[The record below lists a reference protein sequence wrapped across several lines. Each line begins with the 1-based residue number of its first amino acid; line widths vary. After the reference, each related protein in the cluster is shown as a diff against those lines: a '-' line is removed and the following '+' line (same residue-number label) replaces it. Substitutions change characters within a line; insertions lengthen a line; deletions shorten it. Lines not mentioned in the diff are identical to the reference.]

1 MKTSYSFMM
10 VLILS
15 IAAATAGMAS
25 DICENIAGTYFVTES
40 KGGKRLWTFTNDGN
54 ILSTSSAQEQFSFS
68 DQKGTWHLT
77 DDGNISVLLM
87 AFGFNADKSVSY
99 IARMEADLTFDK
111 DFKSFDG
118 KFVLRKYQLTEDPM
132 KPGTDTGDP
141 IEDTFHGV
149 AVSEKSNV
157 IPSQKT
163 PQVSKPKK
171 KTPELNWISSG
182 ESLGPWW
189 LRRSRDYTATNAI
202 LYHLDLKYSFNDE
215 TGNEEV
221 TKHKVN
227 ASLILRKDIF
237 TNFLVY
243 SLKKKELDYRGS
255 LIKTDK
261 ENFQETLFI
270 EVLPFMDFMGDFQW
284 ETNDKKYYLNRY
296 IYSGGLYFT
305 LLNTKKMVF
314 KIGGFYGH
322 DKIEYMNE
330 YSELMGEK
338 QEDFN
343 ADFFSIYQRSTFL
356 VTEDITLSE
365 KFQHRT
371 YTGSS
376 EYHSILNLNCN
387 VKVSKHFSIDA
398 SYEIERD
405 NTSESK
411 DLEKEDR
418 ELSLGI
424 KLSF

>member
-1 MKTSYSFMM
+1 MI
-10 VLILS
+10 LILS

-25 DICENIAGTYFVTES
+25 DMPEKIAGTYLVTES
-40 KGGKRLWTFTNDGN
+40 QGAKRLWTFTNDGN

-68 DQKGTWHLT
+68 DQKGTWRLT
-77 DDGNISVLLM
+77 NDDTISVLLM
-87 AFGFNADKSVSY
+87 AFGFNEDKSVSY
-99 IARMEADLTFDK
+99 IGRMEAELTFDK
-111 DFKSFDG
+111 DFKTFDG

-132 KPGTDTGDP
+132 KPETDTGDP

-157 IPSQKT
+157 IPSKSPIVSTPKT
-163 PQVSKPKK
+163 EPPK
-171 KTPELNWISSG
+171 LNWISSG

-221 TKHKVN
+221 TMHKLN
-227 ASLILRKDIF
+227 ASLILRKDIL
-237 TNFLVY
+237 TNYLLY
-243 SLKKKELDYRGS
+243 SLKNKELDYRGS
-255 LIKTDK
+255 IIKTDK
-261 ENFQETLFI
+261 ETFQNSVFI
-270 EVLPFMDFMGDFQW
+270 EALPFMDVLVDFQW

-330 YSELMGEK
+330 LSELMGEK
-338 QEDFN
+338 QDDFD

-356 VTEDITLSE
+356 VNENITLSE
-365 KFQHRT
+365 KYRYRT

-376 EYHSILNLNCN
+376 EYHFTLNLNCN
-387 VKVSKHFSIDA
+387 VKLTKHFSIDA

-405 NTSESK
+405 NTSENSN
-411 DLEKEDR
+411 LEIEDR

>member
-1 MKTSYSFMM
+1 M

-15 IAAATAGMAS
+15 IVSATSGIAN
-25 DICENIAGTYFVTES
+25 DVPEKIAGTYLVTES
-40 KGGKRLWTFTNDGN
+40 KGAKRLWTFTNDGN

-68 DQKGTWHLT
+68 DQKGTWHIT
-77 DDGNISVLLM
+77 DDGTISVLLM
-87 AFGFNADKSVSY
+87 AFGFNEDKSVSY
-99 IARMEADLTFDK
+99 IARMAAELKFDQDCKTFD
-111 DFKSFDG
+111 G
-118 KFVLRKYQLTEDPM
+118 QFVLRKYQLTEDPM
-132 KPGTDTGDP
+132 KPDTDTGDP

-157 IPSQKT
+157 IPPKKT
-163 PQVSKPKK
+163 PQESKPEKK
-171 KTPELNWISSG
+171 IPELNWISSG
-182 ESLGPWW
+182 EPLGKWW
-189 LRRSRDYTATNAI
+189 LRRSRDYKAPNVI

-221 TKHKVN
+221 TKHKLN
-227 ASLILRKDIF
+227 ASLILRKDTV
-237 TNFLVY
+237 TNYLLY
-243 SLKKKELDYRGS
+243 SLKNKELDYRGS
-255 LIKTDK
+255 IIKTDK
-261 ENFQETLFI
+261 ETFQNTVFI
-270 EVLPFMDFMGDFQW
+270 EALSFMDIMLDFQW
-284 ETNDKKYYLNRY
+284 EANDKKYYLNRY

-330 YSELMGEK
+330 LSELMGEK
-338 QEDFN
+338 QEDFD

-356 VTEDITLSE
+356 VTDEITLSE
-365 KFQHRT
+365 KFRHRI

-387 VKVSKHFSIDA
+387 VKLTKHFSIDA
-398 SYEIERD
+398 SYEIERED
-405 NTSESK
+405 TSENSN
-411 DLEKEDR
+411 LEKEDR

>member
-1 MKTSYSFMM
+1 MM
-10 VLILS
+10 VLILL
-15 IAAATAGMAS
+15 IAAATAGVAS
-25 DICENIAGTYFVTES
+25 DVSEKIIGTYLVTES
-40 KGGKRLWTFTNDGN
+40 KGPKRLWTFTNDGN
-54 ILSTSSAQEQFSFS
+54 ILSTSSVQEQFSFS
-68 DQKGTWHLT
+68 DQKGTWRLT

-87 AFGFNADKSVSY
+87 AFGFNVDKSVSY

-111 DFKSFDG
+111 DFKAFDG

-132 KPGTDTGDP
+132 KPDTDTGDP

-157 IPSQKT
+157 IPSKSPIVSTPKT
-163 PQVSKPKK
+163 EPPD
-171 KTPELNWISSG
+171 LNWISSG

-189 LRRSRDYTATNAI
+189 LRRSKDYTATNAI
-202 LYHLDLKYSFNDE
+202 LYHLDLKYNLNYE

-221 TKHKVN
+221 TKHQAN
-227 ASLILRKDIF
+227 ATLILRKNIF

-261 ENFQETLFI
+261 ENFQETIFI
-270 EVLPFMDFMGDFQW
+270 EVLPFMDFMGDYQW
-284 ETNDKKYYLNRY
+284 EANDKKYYLNRY

-305 LLNTKKMVF
+305 LLNTKKLVF

-330 YSELMGEK
+330 LSELIGEK
-338 QEDFN
+338 QEDFD

-356 VTEDITLSE
+356 VTENITLSE
-365 KFQHRT
+365 KYRYRT

-376 EYHSILNLNCN
+376 EYNSILNLNCN
-387 VKVSKHFSIDA
+387 VKVNKYISIDV

-405 NTSESK
+405 NTSKSNN
-411 DLEKEDR
+411 LYKEDR
-418 ELSLGI
+418 ELTLGI
-424 KLSF
+424 KLSI

>member
-1 MKTSYSFMM
+1 MKSFNSFIMI
-10 VLILS
+10 LILS

-25 DICENIAGTYFVTES
+25 DMPEKIAGTYLVTES

-68 DQKGTWHLT
+68 DQKGTWHIT
-77 DDGNISVLLM
+77 DDGTISVLLM
-87 AFGFNADKSVSY
+87 AFGFNEDKSVSY
-99 IARMEADLTFDK
+99 IARMAAELTFDK
-111 DFKSFDG
+111 DFNTFDG
-118 KFVLRKYQLTEDPM
+118 QFVLRKYQLTEDPM
-132 KPGTDTGDP
+132 KPETDTGDP

-157 IPSQKT
+157 IPSKSPIVSTPKT
-163 PQVSKPKK
+163 EPPK
-171 KTPELNWISSG
+171 LNWISSG

-221 TKHKVN
+221 TKHKAN
-227 ASLILRKDIF
+227 ASLILRKNIF

-255 LIKTDK
+255 IIKTDK
-261 ENFQETLFI
+261 ENFQETIFI

-284 ETNDKKYYLNRY
+284 EANDKKYYLNRF

-305 LLNTKKMVF
+305 LLNTKKIVF

-330 YSELMGEK
+330 LSELMGEK
-338 QEDFN
+338 QDDFD

-356 VTEDITLSE
+356 VTENVTLAE
-365 KFQHRT
+365 KYRYRT

-387 VKVSKHFSIDA
+387 VKLTKHFSIDA

-405 NTSESK
+405 DTSENSN
-411 DLEKEDR
+411 LEKEDR